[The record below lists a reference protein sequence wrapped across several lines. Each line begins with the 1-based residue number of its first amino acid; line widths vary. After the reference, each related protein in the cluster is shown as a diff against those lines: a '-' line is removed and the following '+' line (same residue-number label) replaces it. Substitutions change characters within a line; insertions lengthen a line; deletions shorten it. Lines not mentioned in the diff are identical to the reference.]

1 MALKTFY
8 RAASGLVFFVAML
21 GTQPVSAQNYDGPGI
36 LKFGVFGQTG
46 FAAFG
51 VTANIP
57 AIVGPPA
64 SAAIND
70 SGSAHVGGHG
80 AGLTFGYD
88 YSPMRTWLVGLE
100 VDAAV
105 GDWGSKRIGS
115 TEADIDHLV
124 NFRVRGGQYMAKDTL
139 VYGVTGLAV
148 AGVEWRNIGTG
159 SAIKQPTTLLG
170 WNIGVGVEWPWHHWL
185 LFAEYSASFFGGDTI
200 VASTSTGTGGL
211 PANGSID
218 LNTHMIRFGIK
229 LNTGTEHYIDS
240 HVDHVRG
247 GPYGRGGSGGGDPKK

>member
-8 RAASGLVFFVAML
+8 RAASGLVFLVAAL
-21 GTQPVSAQNYDGPGI
+21 GADPVSAQNYDGPGI
-36 LKFGVFGQTG
+36 LKFGVFGQAG
-46 FAAFG
+46 IGAYG

-64 SAAIND
+64 SPAVND
-70 SGSAHVGGHG
+70 SGSAHRAGLG

-105 GDWGSKRIGS
+105 GDWGSKRIGT

-124 NFRVRGGQYMAKDTL
+124 NFRVRGGQYMARDTL
-139 VYGVTGLAV
+139 IYGVTGLAV
-148 AGVEWRNIGTG
+148 AGVEWRNISTGT
-159 SAIKQPTTLLG
+159 AIKRPETLLG

-185 LFAEYSASFFGGDTI
+185 LFAEYSSSIFGGATV
-200 VASTSTGTGGL
+200 VASTGAGGAGGQ
-211 PANGSID
+211 PVNGSID
-218 LNTHMIRFGIK
+218 LSTHMIRFGIK

-240 HVDHVRG
+240 HVDHVGG
-247 GPYGRGGSGGGDPKK
+247 GPYGRGAPKK